1 MIRSFAEKISFF
13 YIKKG
18 YIKSSDKEIYDYCF
32 EILVST
38 VINFVTVIVIAILCN
53 MFVETIF
60 FLVGFMTIRATAGGY
75 HARNHF
81 NCWLILILAY
91 IVYVVLLSFEVFAN
105 VNHFIVIVNIISF
118 VIVEVISPVED
129 ENKPFTKVEY
139 EILKKK
145 SRFLVGFIFLLA
157 IVLNYKFNRANYA
170 VSLTL
175 GMFVVCVS
183 LVAGK
188 VKNRLIEK
196 NR

>member
-1 MIRSFAEKISFF
+1 
-13 YIKKG
+13 
-18 YIKSSDKEIYDYCF
+18 
-32 EILVST
+32 
-38 VINFVTVIVIAILCN
+38 

-75 HARNHF
+75 HAR
-81 NCWLILILAY
+81 
-91 IVYVVLLSFEVFAN
+91 
-105 VNHFIVIVNIISF
+105 NHFIVIVNIISF

-139 EILKKK
+139 EILRKK
-145 SRFLVGFIFLLA
+145 SRFSVGFIFLLA

>member
-1 MIRSFAEKISFF
+1 MIRSFAERISFF

-38 VINFVTVIVIAILCN
+38 VINFVTVLVIAMLCN

-60 FLVGFMTIRATAGGY
+60 FLVGFMAIRATAGGY
-75 HARNHF
+75 HASNHF
-81 NCWLILILAY
+81 TCWVILVLAY
-91 IVYVVLLSFEVFAN
+91 MSYVAVLRFGIFDDI
-105 VNHFIVIVNIISF
+105 NHFTLIINTISF

-129 ENKPFTKVEY
+129 KNKPFTKDEDKF
-139 EILKKK
+139 LKKK
-145 SRFLVGFIFLLA
+145 SHLSLGFIFLLSIFLDYQFNMTCYA
-157 IVLNYKFNRANYA
+157 I
-170 VSLTL
+170 SLAL
-175 GMFVVCVS
+175 GMFVVSIS

-188 VKNRLIEK
+188 IKNRFIEK